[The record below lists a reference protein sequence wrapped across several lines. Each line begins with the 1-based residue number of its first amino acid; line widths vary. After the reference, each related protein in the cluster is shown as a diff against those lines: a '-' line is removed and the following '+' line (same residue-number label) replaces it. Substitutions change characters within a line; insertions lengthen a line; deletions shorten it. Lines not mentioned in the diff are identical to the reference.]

1 MNFYTKVLSRFALGH
16 QLKLSLHVE
25 VANEQ
30 GISEQKIEETK
41 GALRELG
48 VDEKVELSG

>member
-16 QLKLSLHVE
+16 NLKLSLHVD
-25 VANEQ
+25 VSQSA
-30 GISEQKIEETK
+30 GISTQKIEETK

-48 VDEKVELSG
+48 LGDQLETE